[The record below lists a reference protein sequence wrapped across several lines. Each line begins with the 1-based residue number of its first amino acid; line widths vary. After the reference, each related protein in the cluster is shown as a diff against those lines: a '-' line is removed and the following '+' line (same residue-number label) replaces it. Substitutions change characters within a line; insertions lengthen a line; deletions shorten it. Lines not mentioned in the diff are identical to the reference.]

1 MTYFKCNI
9 FVCNFF
15 CKPMQSRGQT
25 NHFESTNVGGY
36 NIVNSEK
43 MSSYKWDGRYKSN
56 ESGCRT
62 GHLLRLVT
70 LKEVYSQPEFNQGY
84 L

>member
-43 MSSYKWDGRYKSN
+43 KCQVTNGGRYKSN

-70 LKEVYSQPEFNQGY
+70 LKEVYSQLAFNQRH
-84 L
+84 